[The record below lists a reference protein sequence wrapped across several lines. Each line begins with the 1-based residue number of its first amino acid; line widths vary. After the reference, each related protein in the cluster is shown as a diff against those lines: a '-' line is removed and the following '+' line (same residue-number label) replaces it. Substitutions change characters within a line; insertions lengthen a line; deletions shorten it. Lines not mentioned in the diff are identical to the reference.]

1 MKSKIF
7 RANSSDLHKPIAPKS
22 NLKKTKYDKIRESFG
37 LSNIKQ
43 VKSGEDH
50 TLLWDIKRRKESISK
65 DKDYFQETTKREES
79 LDRSE
84 R

>member
-22 NLKKTKYDKIRESFG
+22 NLKKSKYDKIRESFG

-50 TLLWDIKRRKESISK
+50 TLL
-65 DKDYFQETTKREES
+65 
-79 LDRSE
+79 
-84 R
+84 